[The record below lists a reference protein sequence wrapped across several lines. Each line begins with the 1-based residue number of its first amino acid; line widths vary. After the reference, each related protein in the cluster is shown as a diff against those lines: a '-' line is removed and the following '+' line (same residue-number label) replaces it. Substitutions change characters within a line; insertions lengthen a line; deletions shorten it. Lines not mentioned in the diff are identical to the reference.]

1 MKNILSILPT
11 QSIVYCL
18 ICGVGLIAFIFMI
31 IIPSQK
37 TSAELD
43 RDIQKVNDRIEE
55 QRILRP
61 VFESLLKQAK
71 KEDSVGLPAAAK
83 FKPASGDINEIT
95 DLLREIAR
103 RHDLEMKDISTDVAA
118 LMKNSKNM
126 MMQINLTGNFMQ
138 FHDFLLDLSAIP
150 ALEQIEEIRIRA
162 IEGTREY
169 NLKIRMANK

>member
-11 QSIVYCL
+11 QSIIYCL
-18 ICGVGLIAFIFMI
+18 ICGAGLIAFIFMI

-61 VFESLLKQAK
+61 VFESLLKRAK
-71 KEDSVGLPAAAK
+71 KEDPNELPAAPK
-83 FKPASGDINEIT
+83 FKLASGGINEIT
-95 DLLREIAR
+95 DFLREIAR
-103 RHDLEMKDISTDVAA
+103 RNNLEMKDISTDVTA
-118 LMKNSKNM
+118 LMIDTENM
-126 MMQINLTGNFMQ
+126 LMQINLTGNFMQ
-138 FHDFLLDLSAIP
+138 FRDFLLDLSAIS
-150 ALEQIEEIRIRA
+150 ALEQIEEIKIRA

-169 NLKIRMANK
+169 TLRIRMARK